1 MYRHWYLCPV
11 YHCRVRVICT
21 LYIMRIHKRNKKK
34 NIFIFIFILHI
45 ELFWKK
51 GQIAR
56 RIANPVR

>member
-21 LYIMRIHKRNKKK
+21 LYIMRIHKHRKKK
-34 NIFIFIFILHI
+34 EFILHI

>member
-1 MYRHWYLCPV
+1 MYFIYYENSQAQW
-11 YHCRVRVICT
+11 
-21 LYIMRIHKRNKKK
+21 KKK
-34 NIFIFIFILHI
+34 EFILHI

>member
-1 MYRHWYLCPV
+1 
-11 YHCRVRVICT
+11 
-21 LYIMRIHKRNKKK
+21 MRIHKRNKKK
-34 NIFIFIFILHI
+34 KEFILHI